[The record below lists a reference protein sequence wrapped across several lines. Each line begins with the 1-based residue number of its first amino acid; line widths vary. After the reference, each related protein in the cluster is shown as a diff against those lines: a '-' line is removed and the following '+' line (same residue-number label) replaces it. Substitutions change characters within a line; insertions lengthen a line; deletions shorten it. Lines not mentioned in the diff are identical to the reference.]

1 MSGFGEPHP
10 HQVSLVQL
18 YSTLFLV
25 STCPAI
31 VTTGNF
37 CIGSYERRIRGL
49 QQMIFSSSPSK
60 KLTPEQES
68 IIRAH
73 WEWAGGYAKFWIIVT
88 VLLFGGV
95 FLAFDY
101 FGADD
106 SVRIQSVVLLATI
119 ILVNAIWR
127 AVGALAA
134 RIDLMSKA
142 RQDHD
147 KLNN

>member
-1 MSGFGEPHP
+1 
-10 HQVSLVQL
+10 
-18 YSTLFLV
+18 
-25 STCPAI
+25 
-31 VTTGNF
+31 
-37 CIGSYERRIRGL
+37 
-49 QQMIFSSSPSK
+49 MIFSSIPSK

-73 WEWAGGYAKFWIIVT
+73 WEWAGGYAKFWILVT

-101 FGADD
+101 FGADA
-106 SVRIQSVVLLATI
+106 SLRIQSVVLLATI
-119 ILVNAIWR
+119 ILVNTIWR

-142 RQDHD
+142 GTIDD
-147 KLNN
+147 KHND

>member
-1 MSGFGEPHP
+1 
-10 HQVSLVQL
+10 
-18 YSTLFLV
+18 
-25 STCPAI
+25 
-31 VTTGNF
+31 
-37 CIGSYERRIRGL
+37 
-49 QQMIFSSSPSK
+49 MIFSNSASK

-68 IIRAH
+68 IVRAH

-88 VLLFGGV
+88 VALFGGI

-101 FGADD
+101 FGAYD

-134 RIDLMSKA
+134 RIDLISKT

-147 KLNN
+147 KLSS

>member
-1 MSGFGEPHP
+1 M
-10 HQVSLVQL
+10 VS
-18 YSTLFLV
+18 
-25 STCPAI
+25 
-31 VTTGNF
+31 
-37 CIGSYERRIRGL
+37 
-49 QQMIFSSSPSK
+49 SSSPSK

-68 IIRAH
+68 IMRAH

-119 ILVNAIWR
+119 ILVTTIWR

-134 RIDLMSKA
+134 RIDLMLKA
-142 RQDHD
+142 GQDHD
-147 KLNN
+147 KRND

>member
-1 MSGFGEPHP
+1 
-10 HQVSLVQL
+10 
-18 YSTLFLV
+18 
-25 STCPAI
+25 
-31 VTTGNF
+31 
-37 CIGSYERRIRGL
+37 
-49 QQMIFSSSPSK
+49 MIFSSSPSK

-134 RIDLMSKA
+134 RIDLMLKA
-142 RQDHD
+142 GQDHD
-147 KLNN
+147 KRND

>member
-1 MSGFGEPHP
+1 
-10 HQVSLVQL
+10 
-18 YSTLFLV
+18 
-25 STCPAI
+25 
-31 VTTGNF
+31 
-37 CIGSYERRIRGL
+37 
-49 QQMIFSSSPSK
+49 MIFSSSPSK

-88 VLLFGGV
+88 VVIFGGV

-101 FGADD
+101 FGADN
-106 SVRIQSVVLLATI
+106 SVRVESVVLLATI

-134 RIDLMSKA
+134 RIDLILKA
-142 RQDHD
+142 GQDHG
-147 KLNN
+147 

>member
-1 MSGFGEPHP
+1 LSGFGEPHP
-10 HQVSLVQL
+10 HQVSLI
-18 YSTLFLV
+18 
-25 STCPAI
+25 AI
-31 VTTGNF
+31 LNSVFGFNLSAVATTGNF
-37 CIGSYERRIRGL
+37 CFGPYERRIRGL
-49 QQMIFSSSPSK
+49 QQMVFSSSPSR

-68 IIRAH
+68 VVRAH

-134 RIDLMSKA
+134 RIDLMSKT

>member
-1 MSGFGEPHP
+1 LH
-10 HQVSLVQL
+10 
-18 YSTLFLV
+18 
-25 STCPAI
+25 
-31 VTTGNF
+31 
-37 CIGSYERRIRGL
+37 GSYERRIRGL
-49 QQMIFSSSPSK
+49 DQMIFSNSASK

-68 IIRAH
+68 IMRAH
-73 WEWAGGYAKFWIIVT
+73 WEWAGGYAKFWIIAT

-106 SVRIQSVVLLATI
+106 SVRLQSVVLLATI

-134 RIDLMSKA
+134 RIDLMSKT

-147 KLNN
+147 KLSS

>member
-10 HQVSLVQL
+10 HQVSLIQL

-37 CIGSYERRIRGL
+37 CIGSYERRLRGL
-49 QQMIFSSSPSK
+49 QQMAFSSSPSR

-68 IIRAH
+68 IVRAH
-73 WEWAGGYAKFWIIVT
+73 WEWASGYAKFWIIVT
-88 VLLFGGV
+88 VLLFGGA

-134 RIDLMSKA
+134 RIDLMSKT

>member
-1 MSGFGEPHP
+1 M
-10 HQVSLVQL
+10 
-18 YSTLFLV
+18 LF
-25 STCPAI
+25 SNSA
-31 VTTGNF
+31 
-37 CIGSYERRIRGL
+37 
-49 QQMIFSSSPSK
+49 SK

-68 IIRAH
+68 IMRAH
-73 WEWAGGYAKFWIIVT
+73 WEWAGGYAKFWIIAT
-88 VLLFGGV
+88 VLLFGGI

-106 SVRIQSVVLLATI
+106 SVRLQSVVLLATI

-134 RIDLMSKA
+134 RIDLMSKT

-147 KLNN
+147 KLSS

>member
-1 MSGFGEPHP
+1 M
-10 HQVSLVQL
+10 
-18 YSTLFLV
+18 
-25 STCPAI
+25 A
-31 VTTGNF
+31 
-37 CIGSYERRIRGL
+37 
-49 QQMIFSSSPSK
+49 FSSSPSR

-68 IIRAH
+68 IVRAH

-119 ILVNAIWR
+119 ILVNTIWR

-134 RIDLMSKA
+134 RIDLMLKA
-142 RQDHD
+142 GQDHD
-147 KLNN
+147 RRND

>member
-1 MSGFGEPHP
+1 MK
-10 HQVSLVQL
+10 
-18 YSTLFLV
+18 
-25 STCPAI
+25 
-31 VTTGNF
+31 
-37 CIGSYERRIRGL
+37 
-49 QQMIFSSSPSK
+49 FSSSPSK

-68 IIRAH
+68 IIRTL

-119 ILVNAIWR
+119 VLVNTIWR

-134 RIDLMSKA
+134 RIDLMLKA
-142 RQDHD
+142 GQDHD
-147 KLNN
+147 KRND

>member
-1 MSGFGEPHP
+1 MS
-10 HQVSLVQL
+10 
-18 YSTLFLV
+18 
-25 STCPAI
+25 A
-31 VTTGNF
+31 
-37 CIGSYERRIRGL
+37 GSGSSP
-49 QQMIFSSSPSK
+49 MIFSTSRAN

-88 VLLFGGV
+88 VVLFGGV
-95 FLAFDY
+95 FFAFDY
-101 FGADD
+101 FRAND
-106 SVRIQSVVLLATI
+106 SIRIQSTVLLATI

-142 RQDHD
+142 GQDQR
-147 KLNN
+147 